1 MLDFES
7 TALIDLINNE
17 YGNSNPALKGH
28 MDEVTE
34 ECERSGK
41 SAFEVITNF
50 GIFTPEQLL
59 ELMANNLGSYVWDPH
74 MGDIPRDAIA
84 EIDTQTAR
92 THGVIPVQIGRASC
106 RERVCLS
113 V

>member
-28 MDEVTE
+28 MNEVTE

-59 ELMANNLGSYVWDPH
+59 ELMAGNLGSYVWDPH
-74 MGDIPRDAIA
+74 
-84 EIDTQTAR
+84 
-92 THGVIPVQIGRASC
+92 IGRYFPFSYC
-106 RERVCLS
+106 
-113 V
+113 